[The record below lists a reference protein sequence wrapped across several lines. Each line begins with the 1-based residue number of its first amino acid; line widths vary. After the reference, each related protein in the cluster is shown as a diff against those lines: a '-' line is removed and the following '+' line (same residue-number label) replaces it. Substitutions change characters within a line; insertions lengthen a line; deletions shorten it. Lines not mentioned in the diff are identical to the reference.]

1 MADSS
6 SIKRGL
12 WLRWVLASA
21 IGCAVVSTV
30 ARRVSMAVGGVAGD
44 AMGPLVAEAVVGALA
59 LGGVMLG
66 IAVGQWL
73 VVRRLVPWAGRLL
86 LAIAGG
92 AAVAGAVGLGL
103 LAALSGVA
111 GQTASVVVAVVV
123 GLAGF
128 GTTQWLVL
136 RGHVPGAGRWAVAS
150 LAGLA
155 AASFSMGV
163 IGALAEEITGGVI
176 GQALFGGIY
185 GAVAGHIPISATAGH
200 RQGEEAA

>member
-1 MADSS
+1 MADMSS
-6 SIKRGL
+6 MKRGL
-12 WLRWVLASA
+12 WLQWVLASA
-21 IGCAVVSTV
+21 VGCAVVSTV
-30 ARRVSMAVGGVAGD
+30 ARRVSMAVGGAAGD
-44 AMGPLVAEAVVGALA
+44 AMGPLVAEFVVGGLA

-92 AAVAGAVGLGL
+92 AAVAGALGLGL

-163 IGALAEEITGGVI
+163 IGAVAEELTGGVI
-176 GQALFGGIY
+176 GQALFGAIY
-185 GAVAGHIPISATAGH
+185 GAVAGHLPISAAVPSGLSTP
-200 RQGEEAA
+200 R